1 MFSVYRT
8 LVFAKLDIFIIVCI
22 YSCRHQSSHPFT
34 TYRMAAHTPIM
45 SDQIWSHRPMQWD
58 DGWAEHWFRCRLPH
72 CIGHLIYWICFII
85 VYIYIYVYRCI
96 VCLQHL
102 LPCSCS
108 PDHLWHHFCL
118 DKNTVP
124 LKSVGPEA
132 PTCAAYHNIVRM
144 QGLKPTYI
152 HFQATF
158 PNKHHTQRHLIHIT
172 LQKLSEPWS
181 QPVVFFSWVAV
192 RKCEYLALTHA
203 TQ

>member
-1 MFSVYRT
+1 MRRWMSWALVPVPSPTLYRPFNLLNMFY
-8 LVFAKLDIFIIVCI
+8 
-22 YSCRHQSSHPFT
+22 
-34 TYRMAAHTPIM
+34 
-45 SDQIWSHRPMQWD
+45 HR
-58 DGWAEHWFRCRLPH
+58 
-72 CIGHLIYWICFII
+72 
-85 VYIYIYVYRCI
+85 IYIYVYRCI

-102 LPCSCS
+102 PPCSCS

-118 DKNTVP
+118 DKSTVP

-158 PNKHHTQRHLIHIT
+158 PNKHHTHRHLIHIT

-192 RKCEYLALTHA
+192 RQCEYLALTHA